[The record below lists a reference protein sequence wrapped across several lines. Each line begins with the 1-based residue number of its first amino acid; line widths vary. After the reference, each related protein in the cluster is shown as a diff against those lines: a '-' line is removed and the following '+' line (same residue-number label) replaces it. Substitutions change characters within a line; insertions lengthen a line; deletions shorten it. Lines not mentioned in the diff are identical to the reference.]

1 MRSLSR
7 LTGFA
12 ELLLLAVVLVSWG
25 GSSDAIHFDGG
36 GGGGFSSGFTGRAT
50 ITVEMTADKTTLPI
64 NIIGVGPSPSNAYT
78 NTITV
83 QIKQNGNLFPA
94 SSVAISVVSGLSSG
108 ALYYLDGDS
117 AHEDDNGNPL
127 AYRRLTFEDTDGIVT
142 AHFLASSTPGTVVLA
157 ATATD
162 PNTGQSISANLSLEV
177 TGGGVSQGSGSPSTV
192 NFVMDAAPVYIS
204 NNPSGTTTVTQ
215 RSYKIFQ
222 IFVLDDF
229 GQPINASS
237 GHMIKIDLLDN
248 RPHGGEWL
256 SGTDANGNAQEG
268 TSILVD
274 PIGGAATVVLH
285 SGTLPGTV
293 VISATADRSDNNVEN
308 GIETAIAN
316 YASVSI
322 GTAEI
327 SSLTFSGPLADAVLA
342 QQNALA
348 AQLADPTT
356 LEATD
361 ALWNGI
367 FTRFVTVIAS
377 DPYGNPPPEGTPITF
392 RLIDSPLDLLKN
404 TYPAQGHGQF
414 AITGYTGDPQ
424 EGGLEF
430 YAPNRT
436 VSRAVGDILNP
447 FVVPNGVS
455 YAIADPLCVLML
467 QDPEVIGS
475 TSSEGRPEYHVGSR
489 IITGRA
495 GNMLVVNTAFNQTDQ
510 NVGANVW
517 YAVGCAPHKGSV
529 KNYNL
534 INSDVVGE
542 TEISVMTDSS
552 GVASTIL
559 NYPASQ
565 VGRRFMLAAEAKGG
579 EVGAVMTHWYLGISD
594 SSVLTI
600 TQPLQLAQQFATLA
614 PLSDPPP
621 TLVTVTQEVSSGAV
635 VDVPV
640 TLQLL
645 DGGVESGGSLVRT
658 PIPGVTIAVETVITD
673 PSETAAIQAEEAV
686 VTAQAALDAFVA
698 ANPGVCD
705 LIVNPDDPETVVE
718 RDPELCTQQKAFETA
733 LNDAIVA
740 SAQARAIANLHTP
753 TVSVAPETLT
763 SGTNGYANLVLH
775 IEDLPTDGKVDFYF
789 STVGPEVLSE
799 TLQITVQP
807 PQAED
812 TTTQ

>member
-7 LTGFA
+7 LTGFT

-25 GSSDAIHFDGG
+25 GSSDAIRFGG
-36 GGGGFSSGFTGRAT
+36 GGGGGGFTGRAT
-50 ITVEMTADKTTLPI
+50 ITVGMTADKTTLPI
-64 NIIGVGPSPSNAYT
+64 NILGAGANPSNAYT

-83 QIKQNGNLFPA
+83 QIKLDGNLFPA
-94 SSVAISVVSGLSSG
+94 SSVAISIVSGVSSG
-108 ALYYLDGDS
+108 ALFYLDGDTE
-117 AHEDDNGNPL
+117 HEDVDGNPL
-127 AYRRLTFEDTDGIVT
+127 AFRRLTFENTDGIVT

-162 PNTGQSISANLSLEV
+162 PNTNQSISANLSLEV
-177 TGGGVSQGSGSPSTV
+177 TGGGASQGGGSPSTV
-192 NFVMDAAPVYIS
+192 SFVMDAAPVYIS
-204 NNPSGTTTVTQ
+204 NNPVGTTTVTQ

-222 IFVLDDF
+222 VFVLDDF

-256 SGTDANGNAQEG
+256 SGTDASGNAQEG

-293 VISATADRSDNNVEN
+293 VISAAADRSDNNVEN
-308 GIETAIAN
+308 GIETAITN

-342 QQNALA
+342 QQNTLA

-367 FTRFVTVIAS
+367 YTRFVTVIAS
-377 DPYGNPPPEGTPITF
+377 DPYGNPPPEGTLITF

-404 TYPAQGHGQF
+404 TYPTQGHGQF

-424 EGGLEF
+424 EGGLDF

-436 VSRAVGDILNP
+436 VSRAAGDTLNP

-455 YAIADPLCVLML
+455 DAIAIPLCVLML

-475 TSSEGRPEYHVGSR
+475 NSSEGRPEYHVGSR

-517 YAVGCAPHKGSV
+517 YTVGCAPHKGSV

-534 INSDVVGE
+534 VDSGDGE
-542 TEISVMTDSS
+542 TQISVMTDSS
-552 GVASTIL
+552 GVASTIV

-565 VGRRFMLAAEAKGG
+565 VGRRFMLAAEANGG
-579 EVGAVMTHWYLGISD
+579 EVGTVMTHWYLGISKN
-594 SSVLTI
+594 SILTV
-600 TQPLQLAQQFATLA
+600 TSPSQLAQQFATQA
-614 PLSDPPP
+614 PLTTAVPP
-621 TLVTVTQEVSSGAV
+621 TLVTVTQEVEAGAV

-658 PIPGVTIAVETVITD
+658 PIPGVTIASEIQINDPAETT
-673 PSETAAIQAEEAV
+673 AIQAEEAV
-686 VTAQAALDAFVA
+686 VGAQAALDAFDEL
-698 ANPGVCD
+698 NPGVCD
-705 LIVNPDDPETVVE
+705 LIDDDGDPETEPVE
-718 RDPELCTQQKAFETA
+718 SDPEKCAERKVLVAA
-733 LNDAIVA
+733 LDAAQV
-740 SAQARAIANLHTP
+740 SAAQTRAIADLHTP
-753 TVSVAPETLT
+753 TASVVPETLT
-763 SGTNGYANLVLH
+763 SGTNGYTNLVLH
-775 IEDLPTDGKVDFYF
+775 IEDLPTDGSVDFSF

-807 PQAED
+807 PQVEE